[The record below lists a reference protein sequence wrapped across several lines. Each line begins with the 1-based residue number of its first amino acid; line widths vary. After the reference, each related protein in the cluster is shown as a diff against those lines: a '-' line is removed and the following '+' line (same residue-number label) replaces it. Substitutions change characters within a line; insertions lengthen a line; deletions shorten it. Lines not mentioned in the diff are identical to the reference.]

1 MWVTRVSINN
11 PVFATMVM
19 VGIVVLGLFSY
30 ARLRVEQM
38 PDVTLPYMQVLT
50 VYPGASPEVVESDVS
65 KPLEYAVNTVSGVKR
80 IYSNSREGQSQ
91 VFVEFRQGTEI
102 TRAIQDARDK
112 IALVRSAFPRDVKDP
127 QVLRVDIEDNRPT
140 VSLAVLSPT
149 VELRELT
156 SLTDQTIVKVLENI
170 PGVAQ
175 VDVNGRVTRQIL
187 IQIKPTALTS
197 LGIGVD
203 QVMTAV
209 QNANQDVPAGRITRG
224 HNDSVVRVEGK
235 IKDPAQFSRIIVA
248 QQGGGPVYLSQVADV
263 IDGEK
268 ELDSISRIN
277 GRPSITIDIRKSQ
290 DANIIEAGRGV
301 TAALES
307 LKSRLPADVEVRLV
321 YSQADQ
327 VQMSVDRVKSTIL
340 EGALLTILI
349 VFLFLHSWRSTII
362 TGLTL
367 PIAVIATFI
376 ALYAFGFTLNMMT
389 LMALSL
395 CIGLL
400 IDDAIVVRENIVR
413 HLGMGKS
420 HLAAAREG
428 TDEIGL
434 AVMATTFAIIAV
446 FVPIA
451 FMKGIVGQFFFQFG
465 LTVAVA
471 VLVSLFVSFTLD
483 PMLSSV
489 WRDPPG
495 SRFSRVPWLGRF
507 MDRVENV
514 VEWVHVVYGRLL
526 EWAISDTKRRLY
538 VPVVGLW
545 VAVRTR
551 RWSALKPRWAT
562 ISNRGI
568 VLWTAVLI
576 FFGSFALL
584 PLIGKEFSP
593 QVDESFI
600 SLRLNTPVGTSL
612 EFTDGKVR
620 EVEEALKRFPEVV
633 LAMTTVGTQDG
644 RNYARVNLKLTS
656 RGERARSQK
665 DLERAIRDALKPL
678 PGIELAVGYDRPI
691 WVNLLGP
698 DPDTLKQLINEF
710 AEKVAKVPGIAD
722 METSEKAANPA
733 LSIRL
738 NNDAAADLGI
748 SVQQVGAT
756 VRPLLAGQTVTYWLG
771 PDGQNYEVN
780 VQLPRD
786 GRRLASDV
794 GNLYISTSKR
804 GPDGELRMVPLRQV
818 AEIVET
824 TSPQI
829 IKRQDL
835 QRRVALYANAE
846 GRPSGNVGDDVEKI
860 VKATSLPPGYRFAIA
875 GQQEDTAES
884 AAALLSSLGLA
895 IIFIYL
901 VLASQFASFTQ
912 PIAIMASL
920 PFTLIGVLLALLL
933 TGTTL
938 NILSMI
944 GFVMLMGL
952 VTKNA
957 ILLVDFANRGR
968 RGGAALHD
976 ALLSAGQV
984 RLRPILMTTAAMV
997 FGMLPL
1003 ALGLGESGE
1012 TQAPMGRAIIG
1023 GVITSTLLTLVVVPV
1038 IYTYLDRLTEWRT
1051 ARRARHAVVTARAAA
1066 PASGD

>member
-1 MWVTRVSINN
+1 MWITRVSIKN

-19 VGIVVLGLFSY
+19 IGIMVLGVFSY

-38 PDVTLPYMQVLT
+38 PDVTLPYVQILT
-50 VYPGASPEVVESDVS
+50 VYPGASPEVVETDVS
-65 KPLEYAVNTVSGVKR
+65 RPIENAVNTVSGVKR
-80 IYSNSREGQSQ
+80 IFSNSREGQSQ
-91 VFVEFRQGTEI
+91 VFVEFRQGTEVS
-102 TRAIQDARDK
+102 RAIQDARDK
-112 IALVRSAFPRDVKDP
+112 IALVRPTFPRDVKDP
-127 QVLRVDIEDNRPT
+127 QVLRVDIEDNQPT
-140 VSLAVLSPT
+140 ISLAVLSPS

-156 SLTDQTIVKVLENI
+156 SLTDQTIVKALENI

-175 VDVNGRVTRQIL
+175 VIVNGRVTRQIL
-187 IQIKPTALTS
+187 IQIKPSALTS
-197 LGIGVD
+197 LGIGID
-203 QVMTAV
+203 QVMSAV
-209 QNANQDVPAGRITRG
+209 QTANQDVPAGRITRG
-224 HNDSVVRVEGK
+224 QNDSIVRVEGK
-235 IKDPAQFSRIIVA
+235 IKDPAQFGRIIVA
-248 QQGGGPVYLSQVADV
+248 QQGGGPVYLSQVAEV

-277 GRPSITIDIRKSQ
+277 GRPSITIDIRKAQ
-290 DANIIEAGRGV
+290 DANIVETGRGV
-301 TAALES
+301 RDALQS
-307 LKSRLPADVEVRLV
+307 LKPRLPADVEIRLV

-327 VQMSVDRVKSTIL
+327 VEKSVNRVKQTIL
-340 EGALLTILI
+340 EGALLTVLI

-367 PIAVIATFI
+367 PISVIATFI

-413 HLGMGKS
+413 HLGMGKT
-420 HLAAAREG
+420 HGAAAREG

-434 AVMATTFAIIAV
+434 AVMATTFAIVAV

-489 WRDPPG
+489 WRDPSE
-495 SRFSRVPWLGRF
+495 SRFSKVPWLGRF
-507 MDRVENV
+507 MDRVEGV
-514 VEWVHVVYGRLL
+514 VEWVHGVYGRML
-526 EWAISDTKRRLY
+526 EWAIDEDRHRLH
-538 VPVVGLW
+538 VPAVGFLSAW
-545 VAVRTR
+545 RSG
-551 RWSALKPRWAT
+551 RWSALKPRWVAVPWPT
-562 ISNRGI
+562 LTNRGI
-568 VLWTAVLI
+568 VLWAATLI

-584 PLIGKEFSP
+584 PFIGKEFQP
-593 QVDESFI
+593 QVDQSFI

-620 EVEEALKRFPEVV
+620 EVEEALKRFPEI
-633 LAMTTVGTQDG
+633 LLTMTTVGTEDG
-644 RNYARVNLKLTS
+644 RNYARVNVRLTD
-656 RGERARSQK
+656 RGARARSQK
-665 DLERAIRDALKPL
+665 EIEGAIRAALKPI
-678 PGIELAVGYDRPI
+678 PGIELALGFDRPI

-698 DPDTLKQLINEF
+698 DPDTLKKLINEF
-710 AEKVAKVPGIAD
+710 AEKVSKVPGIAD

-756 VRPLLAGQTVTYWLG
+756 VRPLLAGETVTYWLG

-780 VQLPRD
+780 VQLPRE
-786 GRRLASDV
+786 GRRLASDL
-794 GNLYISTSKR
+794 GNLYLSTNKR

-860 VKATSLPPGYRFAIA
+860 VKQTVLPPGYRFTIA
-875 GQQEDTAES
+875 GQQEDSAES
-884 AAALLSSLGLA
+884 SAALVSALGLA
-895 IIFIYL
+895 VIFIYL

-957 ILLVDFANRGR
+957 ILLVDFANRAR

-984 RLRPILMTTAAMV
+984 RLRPILMTTAAMI

-1023 GVITSTLLTLVVVPV
+1023 GVLTSTLLTLIVVPV
-1038 IYTYLDRLTEWRT
+1038 IYTYLDRLT
-1051 ARRARHAVVTARAAA
+1051 
-1066 PASGD
+1066 